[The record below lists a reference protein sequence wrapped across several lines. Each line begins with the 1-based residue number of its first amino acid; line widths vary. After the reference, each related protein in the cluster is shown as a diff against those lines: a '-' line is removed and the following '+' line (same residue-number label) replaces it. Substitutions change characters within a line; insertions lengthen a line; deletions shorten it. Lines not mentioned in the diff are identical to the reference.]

1 MKQAGTMP
9 VFTAHNIEL
18 PDGRQ
23 TKPEGKWAETPGVIE
38 HTGVC
43 QATLRT
49 LKCLFRPEEIPSVS
63 VVDLGCLEGGFTLAF
78 ARAGFRATGIEVR
91 DQNIECCRYIE
102 SQVQLPNLEFVQDD
116 VRNLAAHGPFD
127 AVFCCGLLYH
137 LERPGEYI
145 RTLGRCTRRVLIL
158 HTNFASERV
167 PDVHASSLSELTWHE
182 GNLGRWYREFEEFHS
197 EKDVEDARWSAWGN
211 RKSFWI
217 EKGYLLRSLLSAGFD
232 CVYEQFDYIDEASQ
246 TYWEERNRSMFVAIK
261 LP

>member
-1 MKQAGTMP
+1 MP
-9 VFTAHNIEL
+9 
-18 PDGRQ
+18 P
-23 TKPEGKWAETPGVIE
+23 
-38 HTGVC
+38 
-43 QATLRT
+43 
-49 LKCLFRPEEIPSVS
+49 
-63 VVDLGCLEGGFTLAF
+63 
-78 ARAGFRATGIEVR
+78 
-91 DQNIECCRYIE
+91 
-102 SQVQLPNLEFVQDD
+102 
-116 VRNLAAHGPFD
+116 
-127 AVFCCGLLYH
+127 
-137 LERPGEYI
+137 
-145 RTLGRCTRRVLIL
+145 
-158 HTNFASERV
+158 ERV